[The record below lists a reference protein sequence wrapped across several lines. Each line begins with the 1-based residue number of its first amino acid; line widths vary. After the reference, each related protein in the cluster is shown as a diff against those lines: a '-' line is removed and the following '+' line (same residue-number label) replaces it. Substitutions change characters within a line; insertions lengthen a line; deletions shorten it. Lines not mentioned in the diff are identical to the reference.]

1 MSIGSICRYG
11 HAGRVTLPWVLEC
24 CKVELAGTRV
34 PHVRVRKEQQ
44 QNEQNQNGWPGGAGG
59 RGVRDDGS
67 EVGVWTAAELV
78 GGGTLGF
85 NERTPQY
92 RQAQAVAEEIAAL
105 ARREAKPPVRR
116 YEIIG
121 VDVDD
126 KQEEN

>member
-1 MSIGSICRYG
+1 MVGEFDMERKLN
-11 HAGRVTLPWVLEC
+11 RETLS
-24 CKVELAGTRV
+24 VEGL
-34 PHVRVRKEQQ
+34 
-44 QNEQNQNGWPGGAGG
+44 PGGRYA
-59 RGVRDDGS
+59 VRIDGS

-85 NERTPQY
+85 NERTPHC